1 MCLFLKKGRF
11 GLRTVSAVGAQWDE
25 TVAGDICL
33 SIKKWNLR
41 KNEVLEKA
49 YFSLFAFPGVGLSS
63 GLLCEYIFYIV
74 IMTELSVVWKEY
86 KICFI
91 VN

>member
-1 MCLFLKKGRF
+1 MFILKKGRC

-63 GLLCEYIFYIV
+63 GLLCEYILYCNNDGTFSSIPGRNIKFV
-74 IMTELSVVWKEY
+74 LL
-86 KICFI
+86 
-91 VN
+91 

>member
-1 MCLFLKKGRF
+1 MFILKKGRF

-41 KNEVLEKA
+41 KNLIKSQ
-49 YFSLFAFPGVGLSS
+49 YFTNENFEIQQLSL
-63 GLLCEYIFYIV
+63 
-74 IMTELSVVWKEY
+74 
-86 KICFI
+86 KIP
-91 VN
+91 